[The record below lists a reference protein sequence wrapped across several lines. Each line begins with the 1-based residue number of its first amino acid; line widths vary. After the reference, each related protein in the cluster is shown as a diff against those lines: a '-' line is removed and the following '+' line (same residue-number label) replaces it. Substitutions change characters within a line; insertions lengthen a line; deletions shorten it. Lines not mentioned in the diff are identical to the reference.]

1 MTTPAYL
8 TTQEV
13 ADRLGVSVFTI
24 RRYIR
29 AGKLRAVKLDGV
41 YRLGREELAEFLKSR
56 EIGGADVL
64 PAHNVMYEPSPPAH
78 RLAEPSASL
87 QPATHSVRRSDTD

>member
-1 MTTPAYL
+1 MPEFY

-29 AGKLRAVKLDGV
+29 AGKLRSVKLDGV
-41 YRLGREELAEFLKSR
+41 YRVNRSDLAGFLSQR
-56 EIGGADVL
+56 EIGGL
-64 PAHNVMYEPSPPAH
+64 PGSTPPA
-78 RLAEPSASL
+78 EGEASE
-87 QPATHSVRRSDTD
+87 RDDR

>member
-1 MTTPAYL
+1 MSDYL
-8 TTQEV
+8 SVQEV

-41 YRLGREELAEFLKSR
+41 YRLSREDLAEFLRSR
-56 EIGGADVL
+56 EIARDPGL
-64 PAHNVMYEPSPPAH
+64 PAPSEPTPPAPIATESSSA
-78 RLAEPSASL
+78 AEQPS
-87 QPATHSVRRSDTD
+87 TVR

>member
-1 MTTPAYL
+1 MSTYL

-29 AGKLRAVKLDGV
+29 AGQLRAIKLDGV
-41 YRLGREELAEFLKSR
+41 YRIGRDDMAAFLKAR
-56 EIGGADVL
+56 EIGGAAGAAGRAH
-64 PAHNVMYEPSPPAH
+64 PAPPAG
-78 RLAEPSASL
+78 RA
-87 QPATHSVRRSDTD
+87 

>member
-1 MTTPAYL
+1 MSTYL

-29 AGKLRAVKLDGV
+29 AGQLRAIKLEGV
-41 YRLGREELAEFLKSR
+41 YRIGREDMAEFLKAR
-56 EIGGADVL
+56 EIGGVAGAAGPTT
-64 PAHNVMYEPSPPAH
+64 PAPARHAVDDLAASSP
-78 RLAEPSASL
+78 PSAS
-87 QPATHSVRRSDTD
+87 RSSYSR

>member
-1 MTTPAYL
+1 MTTYL
-8 TTQEV
+8 SPQAV

-41 YRLGREELAEFLKSR
+41 YRLGRDELADFLKSR
-56 EIGGADVL
+56 EIGGEPGL
-64 PAHNVMYEPSPPAH
+64 PGATEPPPPA
-78 RLAEPSASL
+78 RREADEPTAS
-87 QPATHSVRRSDTD
+87 P

>member
-1 MTTPAYL
+1 MSEYYS
-8 TTQEV
+8 TQEV

-41 YRLGREELAEFLKSR
+41 YRVQREELASFLRER
-56 EIGGADVL
+56 EIGEPAD
-64 PAHNVMYEPSPPAH
+64 P
-78 RLAEPSASL
+78 
-87 QPATHSVRRSDTD
+87 TTDPTSTGDGESRGGRNA

>member
-1 MTTPAYL
+1 MTTYL
-8 TTQEV
+8 SVQEV

-41 YRLGREELAEFLKSR
+41 YRLSHDDLSDFLKSR
-56 EIGGADVL
+56 EIGGEPGL
-64 PAHNVMYEPSPPAH
+64 PGAAEPTPPA
-78 RLAEPSASL
+78 RRAADDVSAPTTSS
-87 QPATHSVRRSDTD
+87 AIR